1 MDNNHVYAT
10 STMNKIF
17 NRSILRVMSMLTMT
31 CVILPC
37 CAKDVKKSKVK
48 EPHKIVCKYRTPN
61 ITPGRNK
68 VQGVILHHTACR
80 WQTAVGKLISPK
92 SKTSTHVVIAMD
104 GTRYV
109 LAPPTAITWH
119 AGRSWMN
126 GKSNC
131 NRFTIGIEFEGNT
144 CILPL
149 TDAQINSAIE
159 YLLPII
165 KKYHIPLRN
174 IRTHQQVR
182 EAWNKRF
189 PKRKTW
195 TKVDITDKE
204 YKRFMKE
211 LRKNYKGKKK

>member
-1 MDNNHVYAT
+1 
-10 STMNKIF
+10 MNKVF
-17 NRSILRVMSMLTMT
+17 NKNILRIWALVTMLCIILT
-31 CVILPC
+31 CC
-37 CAKDVKKSKVK
+37 AECAKDVKKPNSREPYKVV
-48 EPHKIVCKYRTPN
+48 HKYHTPN

-68 VQGVILHHTACR
+68 VQGVILHHTAGLWR
-80 WQTAVGKLISPK
+80 TSVGRLISPK
-92 SKTSTHVVIAMD
+92 SGVSCHVVIAMD
-104 GTRYV
+104 GTRYI
-109 LAPPTAITWH
+109 LAPPTAITKH

-165 KKYHIPLRN
+165 RKYHIPLRN
-174 IRTHQQVR
+174 IKTHQQVR

-211 LRKNYKGKKK
+211 LRKKYKGRRK